1 MGHREP
7 RAQASGTI
15 AGAGCCSGC
24 RRSDSSGA
32 ECNGLHLDGGSM
44 SSTLRERLAQRA
56 VAARYDAFIG
66 VGAGLAILG
75 LILFVRSLLAG
86 PAIADRVWHLFHV
99 NWIYFTGLSAGGV
112 AFAAVQKVTNAKW
125 SGMIIRFAEALVS
138 FLPISLLGLVLIFTA
153 GYDSIYGPMQ
163 GALHELQ
170 HSKAVWLSH
179 DFMFAR
185 LGLGL
190 LALTIVGW
198 KLVWADMKPDM
209 HAVQRT
215 APDERRLR
223 FQRWTSSYDPSSAGA
238 TAREARLRRL
248 APTYVVLYAYVFTLV
263 AFDGIMA
270 LQPHWFS
277 NLLGG
282 FIFMGAFLGAHMLL
296 ALLMMYG
303 SAQLGVADLI
313 SPKQRHDLGKLCFG
327 FSVFWTYLMWA
338 QFLVIWYG
346 NLPEET
352 GFVFARRWGHWLP
365 IGKVV
370 GWGMFV
376 IPFVGLLG
384 VAPKKTKVTL
394 GFFAAV
400 SLVSLW
406 LERYLLVMPSITPL
420 PGPVFSVPELGPTL
434 LLAGLFLLT
443 YALFARTF
451 PMVSPRLA
459 AITLDRERGHTAA
472 ALEFDHEEGV
482 RDYVSPELLERRN
495 RPR

>member
-1 MGHREP
+1 
-7 RAQASGTI
+7 
-15 AGAGCCSGC
+15 
-24 RRSDSSGA
+24 
-32 ECNGLHLDGGSM
+32 M
-44 SSTLRERLAQRA
+44 SPTLRERLAQGA
-56 VAARYDAFIG
+56 VAARYDTFIG
-66 VGAGLAILG
+66 AGAGLAILG

-86 PAIADRVWHLFHV
+86 PAIADRAWHLFHV

-138 FLPISLLGLVLIFTA
+138 FLPISLLGLVLIYTA

-170 HSKAVWLSH
+170 HSKVVWLSH

-209 HAVQRT
+209 YAVQRT

-223 FQRWTSSYDPSSAGA
+223 FQHWTSGYDPSSAG
-238 TAREARLRRL
+238 TAAQEARIRRL
-248 APTYVVLYAYVFTLV
+248 APIYVVLYAYVFTLV

-303 SAQLGVADLI
+303 SAHLGVADLI

-352 GFVFARRWGHWLP
+352 GFVFARLWGHWLP
-365 IGKVV
+365 LGVAV
-370 GWGMFV
+370 LWGMFL
-376 IPFVGLLG
+376 IPFFGLLG
-384 VAPKKTKVTL
+384 VRPKKSRVTL
-394 GFFAAV
+394 GFFATV
-400 SLVSLW
+400 SLAALW
-406 LERYLLVMPSITPL
+406 LERYLLVMPSVTAL
-420 PGPVFSVPELGPTL
+420 PGPAFGVAETGPTL
-434 LLAGLFLLT
+434 MFLGLFLLS
-443 YALFARTF
+443 YAVFARTF
-451 PMVSPRLA
+451 PMLSPRLA
-459 AITLDRERGHTAA
+459 EITLDRERGHATAA
-472 ALEFDHEEGV
+472 AEFEHEEGPG
-482 RDYVSPELLERRN
+482 DYVPDALLERRS